1 MSHKSFK
8 SFKSFLN
15 YVCLYMSEMRRAK
28 PTNTLLRLQMVKNAP
43 VSNSSHDHQQDK
55 TVFSSLTAL
64 QIDSDMV
71 SACLRPNP

>member
-1 MSHKSFK
+1 
-8 SFKSFLN
+8 
-15 YVCLYMSEMRRAK
+15 MRRAK